1 MQKHS
6 LTLDEPFQLEAGA
19 TLPGLEVVYHTSPRP
34 YRPGDRVIWI
44 CHALTASSDAEDWW
58 PGLVGPGKCFD
69 TERDFVVCVNIL
81 GSPYGTTGPASL
93 RPAVEDLVANH
104 PWLLAFPAV
113 TIRDFVNAAVLV
125 RKALGIDHI
134 DLLTGASTGGFQVL
148 EWCVMEPDVIRNA
161 AIIATDARTTPYLSA
176 FDAAQ
181 RMALEA
187 DPTFAEAK
195 DLSGGAK
202 GLQCARA
209 IAMISYR
216 SAEGYN
222 RTQAEADTD
231 TLFATR
237 CDSYQRHQG
246 RKLSDRFDAYSYACL
261 VQACESNN
269 LGRGRGGVEKALGT
283 IRAHCAVVCIDSDC
297 LFPPAA
303 MKPLAEAIPD
313 AAYHEISSPFGHD
326 GFLLENEQLSKI
338 FNELCKS

>member
-1 MQKHS
+1 MQRH
-6 LTLDEPFQLEAGA
+6 TLIIDHPFPLETGGQL
-19 TLPGLEVVYHTSPRP
+19 PRLELVYHTSPRA

-58 PGLVGPGKCFD
+58 PGLVGPGKYFD

-81 GSPYGTTGPASL
+81 GSPYGSTGPASIDPSTG
-93 RPAVEDLVANH
+93 R
-104 PWLLAFPAV
+104 PWLLGFPDI
-113 TIRDFVNAAVLV
+113 TIRDVVRSSVLV
-125 RKALGIDHI
+125 RKELGISHI

-148 EWCVMEPDVIRNA
+148 EWCVMEPEVIRRA
-161 AIIATDARTTPYLSA
+161 AIIATEARVTPYLSA

-187 DPTFAEAK
+187 DPSFLAAEN
-195 DLSGGAK
+195 LRGGTA

-222 RTQAEADTD
+222 STQFETD
-231 TLFATR
+231 PDALFASR
-237 CDSYQRHQG
+237 CESYQRYQG
-246 RKLSDRFDAYSYACL
+246 KKLSDRFDAYSYASL
-261 VQACESNN
+261 VRACESNN
-269 LGRGRGGVEKALGT
+269 LGRGRGGVEKALGA
-283 IRAHCAVVCIDSDC
+283 IQARCAVICIDSDT
-297 LFPPAA
+297 LFPPAS
-303 MKPLAEAIPD
+303 MKPLAAAIPG

-338 FNELCKS
+338 FHELCKS